1 MRLPAQ
7 LLKRKK
13 DSHKGDFGHL
23 FVLAG
28 SAGMTGAA
36 ILLCRAAL
44 RAGAGLVTLGVPKS
58 LIEVFE
64 KQLVEVMTLPLAETK
79 SQALN
84 EKAYKKISNFLKRV
98 DCLAMGPGLSVDPST
113 QKLIR
118 KVIRQCRLPLVIDAE
133 AINALV
139 GHLNILHKA
148 HSAQHTAHILT
159 PHPGEMA
166 RLINKP
172 VSYIQQNRKKV
183 ATKLAKDLKV
193 TVTLK
198 GHNTIVADSGNY
210 YVNKTGNPGMA
221 SAGMG
226 DCLTGIVAAFLAQG
240 LDGFSAAKFGAYIH
254 GLAGDLA
261 AKEQGELGLIASDLI
276 EKIPAAIKKSS

>member
-7 LLKRKK
+7 LLRRKK

-36 ILLCRAAL
+36 ILVCRSAL
-44 RAGAGLVTLGVPKS
+44 RAGVGLVTLGIPKS

-79 SQALN
+79 SQTLS
-84 EKAYKKISNFLKRV
+84 EKAYNKISNFLKKT
-98 DCLAMGPGLSVDPST
+98 DCLAIGPGLSVNPST
-113 QKLIR
+113 GKLAG
-118 KVIRQCRLPLVIDAE
+118 KVIRQCRLPLVIDAD
-133 AINALV
+133 AINALS
-139 GHLNILHKA
+139 GHLKVLRNTRYA
-148 HSAQHTAHILT
+148 RRNTILT

-166 RLINKP
+166 RLINKS
-172 VSYIQQNRKKV
+172 VSYIQQNRKNI
-183 ATKLAKDLKV
+183 ATKFAKDFKV
-193 TVTLK
+193 IVILK
-198 GHNTIVADSGNY
+198 GHNTIVADSRNCY
-210 YVNKTGNPGMA
+210 INKTGNPGMA

-240 LDGFSAAKFGAYIH
+240 LDSFSAAKFGAYIH

-261 AKEQGELGLIASDLI
+261 AKEKGELGLIATDLI
-276 EKIPAAIKKSS
+276 EKIPVAIKKSS